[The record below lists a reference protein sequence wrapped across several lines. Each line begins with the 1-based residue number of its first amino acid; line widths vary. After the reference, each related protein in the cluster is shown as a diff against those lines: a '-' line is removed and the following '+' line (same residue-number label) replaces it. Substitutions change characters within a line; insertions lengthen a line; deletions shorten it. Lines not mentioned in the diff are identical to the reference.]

1 MAILCS
7 LERLSGVG
15 YDFDKKFWKLS
26 KTKKQKEKEKN
37 QLLVYLCYGGEVHTQ
52 GTSILAQL
60 KCEKIIEKYFFS
72 RKI

>member
-1 MAILCS
+1 MAILSS

-15 YDFDKKFWKLS
+15 YDFDKKFWKIS
-26 KTKKQKEKEKN
+26 KMKKQEEKEKN
-37 QLLVYLCYGGEVHTQ
+37 QLLVYLCYGHEFHTQ

-72 RKI
+72 PKI